1 MRVGVGTRC
10 VQQGEGE
17 KPCQHPL
24 FPTGMETDFFR
35 RVPVYG
41 GGGGAQP
48 ISMPLGAVRSRLSR
62 RP

>member
-10 VQQGEGE
+10 VQQCEGE

-24 FPTGMETDFFR
+24 SRLVWRPTSPQ
-35 RVPVYG
+35 VPVYG

-48 ISMPLGAVRSRLSR
+48 ISMPVRALRSRLSC